1 MRLPNL
7 RIFSKVSLRTQLTVL
22 MLAMLAAS
30 LWAGY
35 WVSSRVERD
44 ALTEVRNSVEALSKA
59 VDVSVQQLHF
69 SGGSSQAYLISFQA
83 SLKSRGLRQITLYNA
98 QGEVLARIPPVPE
111 AEEAS
116 RKGGLYETVNVNLP
130 VLSAGR
136 LIGYVNLKFS
146 LANYQALFNGMLW
159 SKTMLS
165 LAIFALGLVIV
176 WPLAGVVTHSFR
188 GIRSASQQ
196 VANGDL
202 DVHLPPP
209 SDRDT
214 AALISSFER
223 MVEQL
228 KRQRELESRFAAAE
242 REAAVGRMAS
252 GIAHDIRNPLNYV
265 KLAVQEV
272 QARLRKRSDSGE
284 TTGRLLEG
292 VCTEI
297 DRIEVTMQ
305 DLLDFGRPAV
315 PSMRLEDPIAI
326 LEESVGDVRRR
337 HAGQELDIRVESDGA
352 GGPVYVDPSL
362 LRRALVNV
370 LENALDASP
379 PGSPVTVGWENQD
392 GGGQRTGVFW
402 VQDSGPGIPAEN
414 LEKIFVPYFTTKAS
428 GVGLG
433 LALTGKWV
441 EEMGGRI
448 QVANQPAG
456 GARFEFQFPVRESQ
470 ST

>member
-1 MRLPNL
+1 MQFSNF
-7 RIFSKVSLRTQLTVL
+7 RIFSKVSLRTQLTLL

-44 ALTEVRNSVEALSKA
+44 ALSEVRNSVEALTKA

-69 SGGSSQAYLISFQA
+69 SSGSSQAYLISFQA
-83 SLKSRGLRQITLYNA
+83 GLKARGLRQITLYNA
-98 QGEVLARIPPVPE
+98 QGEVLARTPLSE
-111 AEEAS
+111 GEEDS

-130 VLSAGR
+130 VLSGGR
-136 LIGYVNLKFS
+136 LLGYVNLKLS
-146 LANYQALFNGMLW
+146 LANYQALFSGMLW

-176 WPLAGVVTHSFR
+176 WPLAGLVTHSFR
-188 GIRSASQQ
+188 GIRYASQQ

-202 DVHLPPP
+202 EVHLPPP

-214 AALISSFER
+214 AALISSFGR

-228 KRQRELESRFAAAE
+228 KRQRELETRFAAAE

-272 QARLRKRSDSGE
+272 QARLRKGGDSSE
-284 TTGRLLEG
+284 TTGRLLDG

-315 PSMRLEDPIAI
+315 PAMTLEDPMSI

-337 HAGQELDIRVESDGA
+337 HGDEELDIQIGSHSAGA
-352 GGPVYVDPSL
+352 AVYVDPSL

-370 LENALDASP
+370 LENALEASP
-379 PGSPVTVGWENQD
+379 QGGPVTAGWELRD
-392 GGGQRTGVFW
+392 GGGEQTGVFW

-441 EEMGGRI
+441 EEMGGRV
-448 QVANQPAG
+448 QVANQPDG
-456 GARFEFQFPVRESQ
+456 GARFEFQFPVREPQ
-470 ST
+470 AT

>member
-1 MRLPNL
+1 MRLPSHQV
-7 RIFSKVSLRTQLTVL
+7 FSKVGLRTQLSVL
-22 MLAMLAAS
+22 MLTMLAAS

-44 ALTEVRNSVEALSKA
+44 ALSEVRNSVDALTKA

-69 SGGSSQAYLISFQA
+69 SKRWSEAYLISVQA
-83 SLKSRGLRQITLYNA
+83 SLSSRGLRQITIYDA
-98 QGEVLARIPPVPE
+98 QGQVLMRTPLTPRG
-111 AEEAS
+111 EEDS
-116 RKGGLYETVNVNLP
+116 TKGGIYETVNVYLP

-136 LIGYVNLKFS
+136 PIGYVNLKLS
-146 LANYQALFNGMLW
+146 LANYQALFNNMLW

-165 LAIFALGLVIV
+165 LAIFALGFVIV
-176 WPLAGVVTHSFR
+176 WPLTGVMTHSFR
-188 GIRSASQQ
+188 DIGSASQQ

-202 DVHLPPP
+202 DVHLPTP

-214 AALISSFER
+214 AALVGSFER

-228 KRQRELESRFAAAE
+228 KRQRALETKFAAAE

-272 QARLRKRSDSGE
+272 QARLRKGSDSSD
-284 TTGRLLEG
+284 TTGRLLDG
-292 VCTEI
+292 ICTEI

-315 PSMRLEDPIAI
+315 PTMSLEDPMAI
-326 LEESVGDVRRR
+326 LQESVGDVRRR
-337 HAGQELDIRVESDGA
+337 HGDEELDILLGADGHQGA
-352 GGPVYVDPSL
+352 VYVDPAL

-370 LENALDASP
+370 LENALEASP
-379 PGSPVTVGWENQD
+379 EGCPVSAGWELREQGD
-392 GGGQRTGVFW
+392 RRTGVFW
-402 VQDSGPGIPAEN
+402 VQDSGPGIPPEN
-414 LEKIFVPYFTTKAS
+414 IEKIFVPYFTTKAS

-441 EEMGGRI
+441 EEMGGRV
-448 QVANQPAG
+448 QVANQPGG
-456 GARFEFQFPVRESQ
+456 GARFEFQFPVPEAQ
-470 ST
+470 TQ